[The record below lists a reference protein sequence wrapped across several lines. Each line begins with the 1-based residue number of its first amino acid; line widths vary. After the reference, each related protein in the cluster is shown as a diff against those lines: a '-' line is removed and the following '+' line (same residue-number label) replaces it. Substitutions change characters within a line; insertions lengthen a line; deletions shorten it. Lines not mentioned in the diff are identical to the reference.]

1 MVMKSIPPKSG
12 GELGWDLH
20 WKPLGGL
27 FFGSGIWRLFLHD
40 FWRAFSIKI
49 QAVKLGEMD
58 RWRVSFVFSWG

>member
-27 FFGSGIWRLFLHD
+27 FFGSGIWRACFCMIFGGLFPSK
-40 FWRAFSIKI
+40 FKR
-49 QAVKLGEMD
+49 
-58 RWRVSFVFSWG
+58 